1 MLCGVAL
8 SAQNY
13 YQVGVDYVYRSL
25 KNDDDTKVSILTV
38 QFNASGVAS
47 ITGTEETSLSSD
59 EPAMYALAP
68 MSDIVVSSST
78 GDPTELEI
86 TADGNQYLANP
97 CLAHQSPKRR
107 YQLIPHF
114 ALRLRS
120 GRRLLPYA
128 YLTSTSFTTSSF
140 NASFILRLILSRP

>member
-47 ITGTEETSLSSD
+47 ITRTEETSLSSD
-59 EPAMYALAP
+59 EPAVYALAP

-86 TADGNQYLANP
+86 TADGNQYW
-97 CLAHQSPKRR
+97 
-107 YQLIPHF
+107 LIP
-114 ALRLRS
+114 AL
-120 GRRLLPYA
+120 
-128 YLTSTSFTTSSF
+128 
-140 NASFILRLILSRP
+140 LIKAQSVVIN